1 MFTNNGSRYTCCP
14 NHKMRHLGGDR
25 LFTLAQYNEF
35 SLHHTKI
42 GTFWEIAVK
51 SLLGTCLRVVP
62 VFMLPVWAPMPCP
75 PTLSQ
80 TILKHTGE
88 TGTASYSAHTGLTQ
102 DQDFRKNFLNCMH
115 LSPSW
120 LTRPLPSKV
129 WDCSPAHMLPLC
141 KICIPALGA
150 FTCIEERYHKHA
162 PVSACVLH

>member
-1 MFTNNGSRYTCCP
+1 MKVLNWCIRRNPQNLNHRCLQMFTNNGSRYTCCP

-102 DQDFRKNFLNCMH
+102 DQDFRKTSSTACIFL
-115 LSPSW
+115 
-120 LTRPLPSKV
+120 LP
-129 WDCSPAHMLPLC
+129 
-141 KICIPALGA
+141 G
-150 FTCIEERYHKHA
+150 
-162 PVSACVLH
+162 